1 MSESWQYIVLG
12 IIAFWL
18 FALSISLFLVM
29 RFFNRLTKGTKKED
43 LKKILERVLSAGSQN
58 RRDIN
63 ELAKELA
70 RLEDDG
76 RLHVQKVGLI
86 RFNPFQETGGDHS
99 FSIALL
105 NADDSG
111 IVLTGLHTRER
122 TRVYVK
128 GITKGKSEHE
138 LSAEEKKALTKAQ
151 KKR

>member
-128 GITKGKSEHE
+128 GIIKGKSEHE

>member
-29 RFFNRLTKGTKKED
+29 RFFNRLTKDSKKGD
-43 LKKILERVLSAGSQN
+43 LKKILEKVLSTGSQN
-58 RRDIN
+58 SKDISA
-63 ELAKELA
+63 LQKELE
-70 RLEDDG
+70 RLEEDG

-105 NADDSG
+105 NAKDSG

-128 GITKGKSEHE
+128 SITKGKSEHE

-151 KKR
+151 KKG